1 MMRDF
6 IKSISKYFVQ
16 IKESGRLMKALS
28 YSTILTMIIMCLD
41 LTNKPS
47 ELIED
52 IPRQMCITLIIGVGI
67 LILLFAFNKRLLQS
81 FKMVTSNYID
91 SISIISLITSTV
103 CTTIWALTEKTPY
116 KILLGLIIFIFSIV
130 SLLIRLFI
138 VRSAYIR
145 LDNMASYNVIYDLKS
160 IYDNEFTVKEGMP
173 ILISEKD
180 VDYDLLGRKII
191 INQLYKYIS
200 NYKADASY
208 VIGLIGDWG
217 SGKTTILNNVKRELK
232 KNRQVVLIDD
242 FDPWIYGTQE
252 ALLTDMFDKIMD
264 KTGVSFNL
272 SKSRSFVETL
282 KAITTNTASDLKIV
296 DKVVDKLI
304 TTDKE
309 DVSFLINE
317 MQTYLTLNNKTVV
330 FFIDNIDRAESDN
343 IIFMFK
349 LIGTVFNLP
358 NIIYVLSYDKNR
370 VDDILKNTQKINP
383 KYTEKIINQEI
394 YVPRIQSERLYEL
407 YYVSIT
413 NILRQYGVKENELSN
428 YSSIIVYIAETVPDL
443 RSFKRLI
450 NSVFANVFL
459 NPCKLDRTVM
469 IIIETIRFLDFEL
482 YESISTNRQ
491 YYISSDYSYNVALFT
506 QHMSKEAFYKAEK
519 EYFDTIF
526 NSHSSSQEILST
538 IFPYVQMHKN
548 NISIYDY
555 GNYRNDN
562 IMKQDAPI
570 YSLKFFDLYFSY
582 GSNEFLEELDSINTL
597 IMNLNTT
604 TNNQEIDNALN
615 STIYS
620 SPIETH
626 KEKLE
631 VLQLKIDEISL
642 DAIYN
647 VMVSLWNNLDSID
660 NTHQFFNL
668 SPKERAMIIIST
680 LLNRIN
686 EDELNRFILSIKND
700 FGRIADVRHI
710 IYWLNSSKHGASD
723 AVKDK
728 FEKLYSE
735 LCSRTIDEK
744 VDLYSDKYYR
754 QYNIT
759 GGLFAF
765 YNESEDKDLILSDY
779 IKNIYRDEY
788 VYKALADVLSTSVG
802 SHGYSYSLLNDC
814 FDIIYIDEGT
824 IKKSIEK
831 YPPKSESEKRISEIF
846 EKYQNKATDPYDRHG
861 ICSPVPISF
870 IL

>member
-1 MMRDF
+1 MMKDL

-16 IKESGRLMKALS
+16 IKESGRLVKALS

-47 ELIED
+47 ELIEN
-52 IPRQMCITLIIGVGI
+52 IPRQMCITLIIGVSI
-67 LILLFAFNKRLLQS
+67 LILLFTVNKRLLQS

-103 CTTIWALTEKTPY
+103 CTTIWALAEKAPY
-116 KILLGLIIFIFSIV
+116 KIRLGLIIIIFSIV

-138 VRSAYIR
+138 VCRAYIR
-145 LDNMASYNVIYDLKS
+145 LDNTNAIYDLKL
-160 IYDNEFTVKEGMP
+160 IYNNDFTVKEGMP

-180 VDYDLLGRKII
+180 VDYDLLERKII

-200 NYKADASY
+200 NYKADTSY

-232 KNRQVVLIDD
+232 NNKQVVLIDD

-252 ALLTDMFDKIMD
+252 ALLTDMFDKIMNE
-264 KTGVSFNL
+264 TGISFNL
-272 SKSRSFVETL
+272 SNSRRFVDTL
-282 KAITTNTASDLKIV
+282 KAITTNTASDLKFV

-309 DVSFLINE
+309 DVAFLISE
-317 MQTYLTLNNKTVV
+317 MQKYLTLNNKTVV
-330 FFIDNIDRAESDN
+330 FFIDNIDRAEADN

-394 YVPRIQSERLYEL
+394 YIPHIQYERLYEL

-413 NILRQYGVKENELSN
+413 NILRQYGVQENELSN
-428 YSSIIVYIAETVPDL
+428 YSSIIEYIVETVPDL
-443 RSFKRLI
+443 RSFKRLV

-506 QHMSKEAFYKAEK
+506 QHMGKEAFYKAEK

-582 GSNEFLEELDSINTL
+582 GSNEFLEELDTIAAL
-597 IMNLNTT
+597 ITKLNKT
-604 TNNQEIDNALN
+604 TNSREIDYTLN
-615 STIYS
+615 SIIYS

-626 KEKLE
+626 KEKIE
-631 VLQLKIDEISL
+631 VLQLKIGEISL

-660 NTHQFFNL
+660 NTNQFLNL
-668 SPKERAMIIIST
+668 TPKERAMIIISIF
-680 LLNRIN
+680 LNKIN
-686 EDELNRFILSIKND
+686 EDELNQFVLSIKND
-700 FGRIADVRHI
+700 FGRIADLRHI
-710 IYWLNSSKHGASD
+710 IYWLNSSKHSASD
-723 AVKDK
+723 TVKDK

-765 YNESEDKDLILSDY
+765 YDKSEDKDLILSNY
-779 IKNIYRDEY
+779 IKNVYKAEY
-788 VYKALADVLSTSVG
+788 VYKAIADLLSTSVG
-802 SHGYSYSLLNDC
+802 SHGYAYGLQDNC
-814 FDIIYIDEGT
+814 FYMIYTDEAT
-824 IKKSIEK
+824 IKESIEK
-831 YPPKSESEKRISEIF
+831 
-846 EKYQNKATDPYDRHG
+846 NPYV
-861 ICSPVPISF
+861 C
-870 IL
+870 